1 MQQQP
6 PPERLSCALLSR
18 LRTIMEDGTAGT
30 AEDRYRHLVGALRA
44 TEPAEINSL
53 LAIPE
58 QLSLASYYVHA
69 VLDDLDERRPG
80 AATELHG
87 VLGSA
92 VGPIL
97 VGWPE

>member
-1 MQQQP
+1 MAQSAYRDP
-6 PPERLSCALLSR
+6 ACALLSE
-18 LRTIMEDGTAGT
+18 LRTIMEGAAAAT
-30 AEDRYRHLVGALRA
+30 AEERYRHLLGAFRA
-44 TEPAEINSL
+44 TGPAEINTL
-53 LAIPE
+53 LAAPE
-58 QLSLASYYVHA
+58 QLSLASDYVHA
-69 VLDDLDERRPG
+69 VLDDLDERRPF

>member
-1 MQQQP
+1 MPQP
-6 PPERLSCALLSR
+6 AHASSSCALLSR
-18 LRTIMEDGTAGT
+18 LRTIMEGGTAAT
-30 AEDRYRHLVGALRA
+30 AEERYRHLLGAFRA
-44 TEPAEINSL
+44 TEAAEINTL
-53 LAIPE
+53 LAAPE
-58 QLSLASYYVHA
+58 QLRLASDYVHT
-69 VLDDLDERRPG
+69 VLDDLDERRPV

>member
-1 MQQQP
+1 MAQSAYQDP
-6 PPERLSCALLSR
+6 ACALLSQ
-18 LRTIMEDGTAGT
+18 LRTIMEGGAAAT
-30 AEDRYRHLVGALRA
+30 AEERYRHLLGAFRA
-44 TEPAEINSL
+44 TEPTEINTL

-58 QLSLASYYVHA
+58 QLSLASEYIHA
-69 VLDDLDERRPG
+69 VVDDLDERRPA

>member
-1 MQQQP
+1 MPQP
-6 PPERLSCALLSR
+6 ADHDPSCALLSQ
-18 LRTIMEDGTAGT
+18 LRTIMEGDAAATAD
-30 AEDRYRHLVGALRA
+30 ERYRHLLGAFRA
-44 TEPAEINSL
+44 TEPAQINNL
-53 LAIPE
+53 LGVPE
-58 QLSLASYYVHA
+58 QLSLASDYVHA
-69 VLDDLDERRPG
+69 VLDDLDEQRPV

>member
-1 MQQQP
+1 MAQSARKDP
-6 PPERLSCALLSR
+6 ACALLSQ
-18 LRTIMEDGTAGT
+18 LRTIMEGGAAAT
-30 AEDRYRHLVGALRA
+30 EERYRHLLGAFRA
-44 TEPAEINSL
+44 TEPTEINTL

-58 QLSLASYYVHA
+58 QLSLVSEYVHA
-69 VLDDLDERRPG
+69 VVDDLDERRPA

>member
-1 MQQQP
+1 MLQP
-6 PPERLSCALLSR
+6 APESSSCALLSR
-18 LRTIMEDGTAGT
+18 LRTIMESGSAAT
-30 AEDRYRHLVGALRA
+30 AEERYGHLLGAFRA
-44 TEPAEINSL
+44 TEPAEINAL

-58 QLSLASYYVHA
+58 QLSLASDYVHA
-69 VLDDLDERRPG
+69 VLDDLDERRPV

-87 VLGSA
+87 VLGCA

>member
-1 MQQQP
+1 MVQSAYRDP
-6 PPERLSCALLSR
+6 ACALLSQ
-18 LRTIMEDGTAGT
+18 LRTIMEGGATVT
-30 AEDRYRHLVGALRA
+30 AEERYRHLLGAFRA
-44 TEPAEINSL
+44 TGPAEINTL
-53 LAIPE
+53 LAAPE
-58 QLSLASYYVHA
+58 QLSLASDYVHA
-69 VLDDLDERRPG
+69 VLDDLDEQRPF

>member
-1 MQQQP
+1 MSQP
-6 PPERLSCALLSR
+6 APEVSPCTLLSQ
-18 LRTIMEDGTAGT
+18 LRTIMEGGSAGT
-30 AEDRYRHLVGALRA
+30 AEDRYSHLLGAFRA
-44 TEPAEINSL
+44 TAPAEINSL
-53 LAIPE
+53 LAIPA
-58 QLSLASYYVHA
+58 QLSLASDYVHA

-80 AATELHG
+80 ATTELHG

>member
-1 MQQQP
+1 MQQP
-6 PPERLSCALLSR
+6 APESSSCALLRR
-18 LRTIMEDGTAGT
+18 LRTIMEGGTAGT
-30 AEDRYRHLVGALRA
+30 AEDRYRNLIGAFRA

-58 QLSLASYYVHA
+58 QLSLASDYVHA
-69 VLDDLDERRPG
+69 VLDDLDERRPA

>member
-1 MQQQP
+1 MKQP
-6 PPERLSCALLSR
+6 APERSSCALLSQ
-18 LRTIMEDGTAGT
+18 LRTIMEDGTAAT
-30 AEDRYRHLVGALRA
+30 AEDRYRHLLGAFRA
-44 TEPAEINSL
+44 TGAAEINTL

-58 QLSLASYYVHA
+58 QLSLASDYVHA
-69 VLDDLDERRPG
+69 VLDDLDERRPV

-87 VLGSA
+87 VLGAA

>member
-1 MQQQP
+1 MPQP
-6 PPERLSCALLSR
+6 AHQDPSCALLTQ
-18 LRTIMEDGTAGT
+18 LRTIMEGGAATT
-30 AEDRYRHLVGALRA
+30 AEQRYRHLLGAFRA
-44 TEPAEINSL
+44 AGPAQISSL
-53 LAIPE
+53 LRVPE
-58 QLSLASYYVHA
+58 QLSLASDYVHA
-69 VLDDLDERRPG
+69 VVDDLDERRPG

>member
-1 MQQQP
+1 MSEP
-6 PPERLSCALLSR
+6 APEVSSCTLLSQ
-18 LRTIMEDGTAGT
+18 LRTIMEDGSAGT
-30 AEDRYRHLVGALRA
+30 AEDRYRHLLGAFHA
-44 TEPAEINSL
+44 TKPAEINSL

-58 QLSLASYYVHA
+58 QLSLASDYVHA